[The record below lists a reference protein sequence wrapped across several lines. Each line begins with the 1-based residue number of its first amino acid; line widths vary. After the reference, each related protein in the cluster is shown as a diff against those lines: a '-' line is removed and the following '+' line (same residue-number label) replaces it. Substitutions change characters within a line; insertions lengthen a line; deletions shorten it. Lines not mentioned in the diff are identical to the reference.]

1 MESGNNILDV
11 VCLENLR
18 PDPDGTIRS
27 RLRMDLDKNGLLT
40 VVYENAYNGKFKAV
54 SMRYGERQIDDQRVQ
69 KMLEQAE
76 KAQTVDKTKYDRY
89 KAKQALEQAI
99 AEVEYRYRLV

>member
-1 MESGNNILDV
+1 
-11 VCLENLR
+11 
-18 PDPDGTIRS
+18 
-27 RLRMDLDKNGLLT
+27 MDLDKNGLLT